1 MSLELQDL
9 EVGED
14 LGPEELVENLSQ
26 ATDGS
31 NAKRCFLKLS
41 QLLEEND
48 LVKDGRIQQATVIRA
63 ANTAKDR
70 VPEDE
75 WPEDE
80 YRALLYKFADSADGA
95 EQEVEVKEEVEDR
108 DDTPS
113 DSTEGP
119 ANNYS
124 GMELCKSAG
133 RAFLDPLFLILI
145 AFVFFLGN
153 SWIPRAITSR
163 DQLNLYRQ
171 LGDLLHLLSF
181 FVLILRLYRQRSAA
195 GISHKT
201 QEMLLAT
208 FLLRYTDLF
217 TNFISEYNTVM
228 KIGYIFITLTVVITI
243 RCFEPYKGSHKK
255 TAELDTFPHYAAILL
270 CLIVTLAIEKVFFSR
285 YIHTLQQQGF
295 AAVVQEIGWMWSI
308 YVEMFAVIPQLLIL
322 RKKGEIEKYMLT
334 YLFLLGAYRGLYL
347 ANWAYRLNHD
357 RDFTMK
363 DNWPMMVAGAV
374 QEIPY
379 AYFLLRIP
387 KWRKW
392 Y

>member
-1 MSLELQDL
+1 MIVTPIEERS
-9 EVGED
+9 
-14 LGPEELVENLSQ
+14 PEQLIEGLSQ
-26 ATDGS
+26 AENGADANS
-31 NAKRCFLKLS
+31 CIIELS
-41 QLLEEND
+41 QLLEQDD
-48 LVKDGRIQQATVIRA
+48 LVKDGRIQQAAVIRA
-63 ANTAKDR
+63 ANTAKNR
-70 VPEDE
+70 ISGDE
-75 WPEDE
+75 WPEED
-80 YRALLYKFADSADGA
+80 YRALLYKFADSADVG
-95 EQEVEVKEEVEDR
+95 EQAGQQMSAKDDREDR
-108 DDTPS
+108 EEDAAASGASEAPVRT
-113 DSTEGP
+113 
-119 ANNYS
+119 YS
-124 GMELCKSAG
+124 ALDLCKSAG

-208 FLLRYTDLF
+208 FLLRYSDIF

-228 KIGYIFITLTVVITI
+228 KIGYICMTLIVVITI
-243 RCFEPYKGSHKK
+243 RCFEPFKGSHKK
-255 TAELDTFPHYAAILL
+255 TNELDTFPHYTVILF
-270 CLIVTLAIEKVFFSR
+270 CLILTLVTEKLFFPH
-285 YIHTLQQQGF
+285 YIYTLQQQGY
-295 AAVVQEIGWMWSI
+295 APVVQEVGWMWSI
-308 YVEMFAVIPQLLIL
+308 FVEMFAVIPQLLIL

-334 YLFLLGAYRGLYL
+334 YLFLLGTYRGLYL
-347 ANWAYRLNHD
+347 ANWGYRLHHD
-357 RDFTMK
+357 HDFTVK
-363 DNWPMMVAGAV
+363 DNWPMMAAGAV